1 MSIYYSPT
9 LLKLLA
15 DERLRELNREAFARW
30 HEALQPNEP
39 KRSVLSLFR
48 RRQSPAACE
57 C

>member
-15 DERLRELNREAFARW
+15 DERLREARRAAFLHCCEEFWGEA
-30 HEALQPNEP
+30 P
-39 KRSVLSLFR
+39 KRSILDYFR
-48 RRQSPAACE
+48 RRQSAAACE

>member
-9 LLKLLA
+9 LLKLLT
-15 DERLRELNREAFARW
+15 DERLREINSEAFAHW
-30 HEALQPNEP
+30 HEEIQPNEP

-48 RRQSPAACE
+48 RRQSPVTCE